1 MAGPDKKPVGST
13 TNGSWGEP
21 LNRALGRASD
31 ASLRPG
37 NRLTLLRNGPEA
49 FEEWLDEIGRAEKWV
64 HLEFFQFEGDRTGRR
79 FAEAIMQK
87 AREGIH
93 VRVLYDWLGSL
104 MVPRSFWR
112 ELRRAGV
119 DVRVVNPP
127 ALSSPLRVFE
137 RDHRKLLA
145 VDGLYASTG
154 GVSIA
159 DLWLKRSSETRLP
172 YRDTSVGVRGPAGG
186 GDSDGRGSG
195 RAGNRPGAGQDARP
209 QDPGTPYL
217 GGRGENVDRR
227 RLLSLRGDTDAGA
240 HVRRPRRGGRPHPDA
255 HASDQRSAPGGHALS
270 GGLPPAPGGW
280 GEDLRVRR
288 PDDARQDHRRRRQV
302 VPRRLHQPQPR
313 WPRHELGDR
322 PSRPGQG
329 LRCPHGAYG
338 RGGPRRRPRGDS

>member
-104 MVPRSFWR
+104 MVPRYFWR

-119 DVRVVNPP
+119 DVRVVNP
-127 ALSSPLRVFE
+127 
-137 RDHRKLLA
+137 
-145 VDGLYASTG
+145 
-154 GVSIA
+154 
-159 DLWLKRSSETRLP
+159 
-172 YRDTSVGVRGPAGG
+172 
-186 GDSDGRGSG
+186 
-195 RAGNRPGAGQDARP
+195 
-209 QDPGTPYL
+209 
-217 GGRGENVDRR
+217 RR
-227 RLLSLRGDTDAGA
+227 
-240 HVRRPRRGGRPHPDA
+240 
-255 HASDQRSAPGGHALS
+255 
-270 GGLPPAPGGW
+270 
-280 GEDLRVRR
+280 
-288 PDDARQDHRRRRQV
+288 
-302 VPRRLHQPQPR
+302 
-313 WPRHELGDR
+313 
-322 PSRPGQG
+322 
-329 LRCPHGAYG
+329 
-338 RGGPRRRPRGDS
+338 